1 MTARSR
7 SGRRWWRWAGVLLPL
22 AAALFSGTGC
32 LSHPPAPGTLNT
44 RGVRY
49 QFHSWDKPRPI
60 RAHSLRVDLTA
71 GHVEPVVV
79 IAPDPDGAGPAEAIL
94 TDPLALASN
103 RPVLA
108 FINTNPWDAIPD
120 AAGTKNRHWYAGQPV
135 EISGL
140 AATHRQA
147 ASAADKGNGAVWLDS
162 KGMAHLGVATPDA
175 DVVEGV
181 CGFGMILKEGVVTTK
196 PSNRLNPLTG
206 IGVDAKGRT
215 LWLVVVDGRQSGFS
229 EGMTNHELALFLKE
243 LGCWNGAV
251 MDGGG
256 SSVMGL
262 AGADGK
268 LRIVNSPSDRFLAFP
283 VVRPLP
289 LILTLQKRQ

>member
-1 MTARSR
+1 MTSRVTNRRRLAR
-7 SGRRWWRWAGVLLPL
+7 AGWSLALLATL
-22 AAALFSGTGC
+22 ALGASC
-32 LSHPPAPGTLNT
+32 LTHHRAPGALDA

-49 QFHSWDKPRPI
+49 EFREWSRPRPI
-60 RAHSLRVDLTA
+60 RAHILKVDLAA
-71 GHVEPVVV
+71 GGVQPVVV
-79 IAPDPDGAGPAEAIL
+79 AAPDPDGAGPADAAL

-108 FINTNPWDAIPD
+108 FINTNPWDGIPD
-120 AAGTKNRHWYAGQPV
+120 AAGKKNRSWYAGQPV
-135 EISGL
+135 DISGL
-140 AATHRQA
+140 AASNHVVLNP
-147 ASAADKGNGAVWLDS
+147 ADKGNGAVWLDS
-162 KGMAHLGVATPDA
+162 KGVAHLGVVPPDA
-175 DVVEGV
+175 DVAEGV

-196 PSNRLNPLTG
+196 PASRLNPLTG

-229 EGMTNHELALFLKE
+229 EGMSNHELALFLKE

-256 SSVMGL
+256 SSVM
-262 AGADGK
+262 AIPGADGK
-268 LRIVNSPSDRFLAFP
+268 LRIVNSPSDRFLGFP

-289 LILTLQKRQ
+289 LILTLQKK